1 MGPEGHGRALGRGL
15 RSTAHAMHRR
25 TTFLAGQSGQ
35 TFVEWL
41 GLMAFIVVL
50 VGLLVA
56 AAPGLADKISG
67 LLKDLIDAIPV

>member
-1 MGPEGHGRALGRGL
+1 MRR
-15 RSTAHAMHRR
+15 RSK
-25 TTFLAGQSGQ
+25 LLSDESGQ

-56 AAPGLADKISG
+56 AAPDLAHKISG
-67 LLKDLIDAIPV
+67 LISDLIDAIPV

>member
-1 MGPEGHGRALGRGL
+1 MRR
-15 RSTAHAMHRR
+15 RSN
-25 TTFLAGQSGQ
+25 LSDESGQ

-56 AAPGLADKISG
+56 AAPDLAHKISG
-67 LLKDLIDAIPV
+67 LLSDLIDAIPV

>member
-1 MGPEGHGRALGRGL
+1 
-15 RSTAHAMHRR
+15 MHRR
-25 TTFLAGQSGQ
+25 TNFLAGQSGQ

-41 GLMAFIVVL
+41 GLMAFIVVV